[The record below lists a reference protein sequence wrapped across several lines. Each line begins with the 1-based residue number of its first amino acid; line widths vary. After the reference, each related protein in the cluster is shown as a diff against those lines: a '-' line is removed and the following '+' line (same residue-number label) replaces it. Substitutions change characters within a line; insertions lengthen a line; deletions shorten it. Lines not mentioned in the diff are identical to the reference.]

1 MCAIDVGNFAHIYTE
16 TPRPHRHLFRR
27 SSAGIRQP
35 STQHFSFAWARV
47 LAVASVIAMF
57 FYFAGFFRIV
67 DRFHEQWYRSGLML
81 DAVGLLISAF
91 AMIPVL
97 SVFSSRM
104 KCGGR
109 RWARVIGPS
118 LPGLT
123 MIRRDPRCQVWTLP
137 RVRKPYG
144 TIFNCPRSSNRRPT
158 CTAERITLG
167 MGAMRNKSP
176 LRPTS

>member
-1 MCAIDVGNFAHIYTE
+1 MRAIDVGNFAHIYTE
-16 TPRPHRHLFRR
+16 TPVLTAIYLGGALLAFA
-27 SSAGIRQP
+27 SLQP
-35 STQHFSFAWARV
+35 NISFAWARV

-104 KCGGR
+104 KCGGQAVGAGDR
-109 RWARVIGPS
+109 ALFAGPDDDS
-118 LPGLT
+118 TGP
-123 MIRRDPRCQVWTLP
+123 
-137 RVRKPYG
+137 
-144 TIFNCPRSSNRRPT
+144 
-158 CTAERITLG
+158 
-167 MGAMRNKSP
+167 
-176 LRPTS
+176 

>member
-1 MCAIDVGNFAHIYTE
+1 MRAIDVGNFAHIYTE

-35 STQHFSFAWARV
+35 STQHLFRLGPV

-104 KCGGR
+104 KCGGQAVGAGDR
-109 RWARVIGPS
+109 ALFAGPDDDS
-118 LPGLT
+118 TGP
-123 MIRRDPRCQVWTLP
+123 
-137 RVRKPYG
+137 
-144 TIFNCPRSSNRRPT
+144 
-158 CTAERITLG
+158 
-167 MGAMRNKSP
+167 
-176 LRPTS
+176 

>member
-1 MCAIDVGNFAHIYTE
+1 MLAFAS
-16 TPRPHRHLFRR
+16 L
-27 SSAGIRQP
+27 QP
-35 STQHFSFAWARV
+35 NISFAWARV

-104 KCGGR
+104 KCGGQAVGAGDR
-109 RWARVIGPS
+109 ALFAGPDDDS
-118 LPGLT
+118 TGP
-123 MIRRDPRCQVWTLP
+123 
-137 RVRKPYG
+137 
-144 TIFNCPRSSNRRPT
+144 
-158 CTAERITLG
+158 
-167 MGAMRNKSP
+167 
-176 LRPTS
+176 

>member
-1 MCAIDVGNFAHIYTE
+1 MRVVNGIIGCVLLTLAILHIFIPKPPVLTAIYLGGALLAFAS
-16 TPRPHRHLFRR
+16 L
-27 SSAGIRQP
+27 QP
-35 STQHFSFAWARV
+35 NISFAWARV

-104 KCGGR
+104 KCGGQAVGAGDR
-109 RWARVIGPS
+109 ALFAGPDDDS
-118 LPGLT
+118 TGP
-123 MIRRDPRCQVWTLP
+123 
-137 RVRKPYG
+137 
-144 TIFNCPRSSNRRPT
+144 
-158 CTAERITLG
+158 
-167 MGAMRNKSP
+167 
-176 LRPTS
+176 

>member
-1 MCAIDVGNFAHIYTE
+1 M
-16 TPRPHRHLFRR
+16 
-27 SSAGIRQP
+27 
-35 STQHFSFAWARV
+35 

-104 KCGGR
+104 KCGGQAVGAGDR
-109 RWARVIGPS
+109 ALFAGPDDDS
-118 LPGLT
+118 TGP
-123 MIRRDPRCQVWTLP
+123 
-137 RVRKPYG
+137 
-144 TIFNCPRSSNRRPT
+144 
-158 CTAERITLG
+158 
-167 MGAMRNKSP
+167 
-176 LRPTS
+176 